1 VLTQKRSLQIITVFF
16 KTEKTEVAVSVHTF
30 AVSIRN
36 VYSRKQQNMQ
46 AQHMLCGFSLTDLG
60 VKAEG

>member
-1 VLTQKRSLQIITVFF
+1 L

-46 AQHMLCGFSLTDLG
+46 AQHTLCGFSLTDLG